1 MGTMLA
7 ESTREP
13 GTALG
18 LVVVEIG
25 GSQGSAARSSS
36 YDSEVQVQ
44 RETLSHKY

>member
-18 LVVVEIG
+18 LVVEIG